1 MIRSLALLFL
11 LANPLWALECSN
23 DQFEDIPFSICS
35 ANIKKD
41 DIRIFLRNDKHYI
54 FRHFQTLDIY
64 LQGQG
69 IKLDF
74 AMNGGM
80 FRPDRTPVGLYI
92 EDGKVFRKAVFRAG
106 PGNFGMLPNG
116 VFCIS
121 KNSQR

>member
-11 LANPLWALECSN
+11 VANPLWALECSN

-35 ANIKKD
+35 ANVEKD
-41 DIRIFLRNDKHYI
+41 DLRIFLRNDKNDI
-54 FRHFQTLDIY
+54 FGRFQTLDVY

-69 IKLDF
+69 LTLDF

-80 FRPDRTPVGLYI
+80 FRPDLTPVGLYI
-92 EDGKVFRKAVFRAG
+92 EDGKLLRKAVSRAG

-121 KNSQR
+121 